1 MADYLEFKN
10 AKCKDCYKCLRECPV
25 KAIEVKNHQARI
37 IESRCI
43 LCGHCTLIC
52 PQNAK
57 IVHSSLNEIKQIL
70 NSGTKVVASV
80 APSFLS
86 SFGLKDF
93 NVFKIALAKV
103 GFFDAEETAYGAELV
118 TQQYKALLES
128 KQFKN
133 FITSACPAV
142 CRLIQAYYPKAL
154 QYLAPVDSP
163 MIAHAKM
170 LRKQHPDAKVIFI
183 GPCIAKKREAIE
195 SGIIDGVLTYDD
207 MQELFAEKNIILDEI
222 INISLEN
229 KKGTACLSKAYP
241 ISHGIIKAFPE
252 LPKGYDYMAVDGPDR
267 CVDALQNIDN
277 LENVFLEMNICKD
290 GCVNGPCSLSV
301 NIKGGSIKA
310 TSDVLKYYKNDI
322 RTLAPHK
329 YEEHDIDL
337 NKLYPRIRNNSM
349 PPPEREIKCILAKI
363 GKHKPED
370 ELNCSA
376 CGYDTCR
383 DKAWAVY
390 NGYTDAEICL
400 PYMRERAESL
410 SYEIIQ
416 HSPNGIILLDSDFYI
431 QDINDKGRELLGIN
445 DPHAEGR
452 HAKDFFNLTD
462 FIIAYNEKRNVMVEK
477 MFVPST
483 GKYVDM
489 AITYLKDQNMLF
501 GILMDVSNQVNY
513 DMEINKVKM
522 ETLKTTDEVIKK
534 QMRVAQEIASLL
546 GETTAE
552 TKVALLKLKK
562 TLSDERIEKGDK

>member
-1 MADYLEFKN
+1 MADYLEFKD

-25 KAIEVKNHQARI
+25 KAIEVRNHQARI

-57 IVHSSLNEIKQIL
+57 IVHSSLHDVKVIL
-70 NSGTKVVASV
+70 NSGSKVVASV
-80 APSFLS
+80 APSFIS

-93 NVFKIALAKV
+93 NVFKIALAKL

-128 KQFKN
+128 RQYKN

-154 QYLAPVDSP
+154 QYLAPIDSP

-170 LRKQHPDAKVIFI
+170 LKKQYPDAKIIFI
-183 GPCIAKKREAIE
+183 GPCIAKKREALE
-195 SGIIDGVLTYDD
+195 SGIIDGVLTFDD

-229 KKGTACLSKAYP
+229 KRGTACLSKVYP
-241 ISHGIIKAFPE
+241 ISHGILKSFPE
-252 LPKGYDYMAVDGPDR
+252 LPKGYDCMAVDGPDR
-267 CVDALQNIDN
+267 CVDALQNIES

-310 TSDVLKYYKNDI
+310 TSDVIKYYKNDI
-322 RTLAPHK
+322 LTLAPHQ
-329 YEEHDIDL
+329 YEEHGIDL
-337 NKLYPRIRNNSM
+337 NKQYPRIRNNSM
-349 PPPEREIKCILAKI
+349 PPPEREIRAILAKI
-363 GKHKPED
+363 GKHTAED

-390 NGYTDAEICL
+390 NGYSDVEICL
-400 PYMRERAESL
+400 PFMRERAESL

-416 HSPNGIILLDSDFYI
+416 NSPNGIILLDSDFYVL
-431 QDINDKGRELLGIN
+431 DINRKGRELLGIN
-445 DPHAEGR
+445 AANIKGR
-452 HAKDFFNLTD
+452 HAKDFLNLVD
-462 FIIAYNEKRNVMVEK
+462 FMIAYNEKRQVTVER
-477 MFVPST
+477 MYVPSSD
-483 GKYVDM
+483 KYIDLS
-489 AITYLKDQNMLF
+489 ITYLQDQNVLF
-501 GILMDVSNQVNY
+501 AIMKDVSEGVNY
-513 DMEINKVKM
+513 DLEINKVKM

-562 TLSDERIEKGDK
+562 TLSEENKGKK

>member
-1 MADYLEFKN
+1 MADYLEFRN

-43 LCGHCTLIC
+43 LCGRCTLIC

-57 IVHSSLNEIKQIL
+57 IVHSSLSEVKQIL
-70 NSGTKVVASV
+70 DSGAKVIASV

-93 NVFKIALAKV
+93 NVFRIALAKL

-118 TQQYKALLES
+118 TQKYKTLLES

-142 CRLIQAYYPKAL
+142 CRLVQTYYPKAL

-163 MIAHAKM
+163 MIVHAKM
-170 LRKQHPDAKVIFI
+170 IRQQHPDAKVIFI

-195 SGIIDGVLTYDD
+195 SGIIDGVLTFDD
-207 MQELFAEKNIILDEI
+207 MQELFAEKNIVLDEI
-222 INISLEN
+222 IDISFEN
-229 KKGTACLSKAYP
+229 KRATACLSKAYP
-241 ISHGIIKAFPE
+241 ISHGVLKSFSE

-267 CVDALQNIDN
+267 CVDALQNIEN

-322 RTLAPHK
+322 RTLAPHQ
-329 YEEHDIDL
+329 YEEHNIDL
-337 NKLYPRIRNNSM
+337 DKSYPRIRNNSI

-416 HSPNGIILLDSDFYI
+416 NSPNGIILLDSDFYI

-445 DPHAEGR
+445 DPYAEGR
-452 HAKDFFNLTD
+452 HAKDFFNLVD
-462 FIIAYNEKRNVMVEK
+462 FMIAYNEKRNVMVEK

-501 GILMDVSNQVNY
+501 GILMDVSEQVNY
-513 DMEINKVKM
+513 DNEINKVKM

-534 QMRVAQEIASLL
+534 QMSVAQEIASLL

-562 TLSDERIEKGDK
+562 TLFDERPEKGTK

>member
-37 IESRCI
+37 IERRCI

-70 NSGTKVVASV
+70 NSGAKVVASV

-207 MQELFAEKNIILDEI
+207 MQELFAEKNIVLDEI

-383 DKAWAVY
+383 EKAWAVY
-390 NGYTDAEICL
+390 NGYTDVEICL

-501 GILMDVSNQVNY
+501 GILMDVSSQVNY

>member
-70 NSGTKVVASV
+70 NSGAKVVASV

-118 TQQYKALLES
+118 TQQYKTLLES

-207 MQELFAEKNIILDEI
+207 MQELFAEKNIVLDEI

-241 ISHGIIKAFPE
+241 ISHGILKAFPE

-322 RTLAPHK
+322 RTLAPHQ

-501 GILMDVSNQVNY
+501 GILMDVSSQVNY

-562 TLSDERIEKGDK
+562 TLSDEHIEKGDK

>member
-70 NSGTKVVASV
+70 NSGAKVVASV

-207 MQELFAEKNIILDEI
+207 MQELFAEKNIVLDEI

-322 RTLAPHK
+322 RTLAPHQ

-501 GILMDVSNQVNY
+501 GILMDVSSQVNY

-562 TLSDERIEKGDK
+562 TLSDEHIEKGDK

>member
-57 IVHSSLNEIKQIL
+57 IVHSSLNEINQIL
-70 NSGTKVVASV
+70 NSGAKVVASV

-118 TQQYKALLES
+118 TQQYKTLLES

-322 RTLAPHK
+322 RTLAPHQ

>member
-70 NSGTKVVASV
+70 NSGAKVVASV

-207 MQELFAEKNIILDEI
+207 MQELFAEKNIVLDEI

-322 RTLAPHK
+322 RTLAPHQ

>member
-1 MADYLEFKN
+1 MADYLEFRN

-43 LCGHCTLIC
+43 LCGRCTLIC

-57 IVHSSLNEIKQIL
+57 IVHSSLSEVKQIL
-70 NSGTKVVASV
+70 DSGAKVIASV

-93 NVFKIALAKV
+93 NVFRIALAKL

-118 TQQYKALLES
+118 TQKYKTLLES

-142 CRLIQAYYPKAL
+142 CRLIQTYYPKAL

-163 MIAHAKM
+163 MIVHAKM
-170 LRKQHPDAKVIFI
+170 IRQQHPDAKVIFI

-195 SGIIDGVLTYDD
+195 SGIIDGVLTFDD
-207 MQELFAEKNIILDEI
+207 MQELFAEKNIVLDEI
-222 INISLEN
+222 IDISFEN
-229 KKGTACLSKAYP
+229 KRATACLSKAYP
-241 ISHGIIKAFPE
+241 ISHGVLKSFPE

-267 CVDALQNIDN
+267 CVDALQNIEN

-322 RTLAPHK
+322 RTLAPHQ
-329 YEEHDIDL
+329 YEEHNIDL
-337 NKLYPRIRNNSM
+337 DKSYPRIRNNSI

-416 HSPNGIILLDSDFYI
+416 NSPNGIILLDSDFYI

-445 DPHAEGR
+445 DPYAEGR
-452 HAKDFFNLTD
+452 HAKDFFNLVD
-462 FIIAYNEKRNVMVEK
+462 FMIAYNEKRNVMVEK

-501 GILMDVSNQVNY
+501 GILMDVSEQVNY
-513 DMEINKVKM
+513 DNEINKVKM

-534 QMRVAQEIASLL
+534 QMSVAQEIASLL

-562 TLSDERIEKGDK
+562 TLFDERPEKGTK

>member
-1 MADYLEFKN
+1 MADYLEFKD

-25 KAIEVKNHQARI
+25 KAIEVRNHQARV

-57 IVHSSLNEIKQIL
+57 IVHSSLHDIKAIL
-70 NSGTKVVASV
+70 NSGSKVIASV
-80 APSFLS
+80 APSFIS

-118 TQQYKALLES
+118 TQQYKTLLES
-128 KQFKN
+128 RQYKN

-154 QYLAPVDSP
+154 QYLAPIDSP

-170 LRKQHPDAKVIFI
+170 LKKQYPDAKIIFI
-183 GPCIAKKREAIE
+183 GPCIAKKREALE
-195 SGIIDGVLTYDD
+195 SGIIDGVLTFDD
-207 MQELFAEKNIILDEI
+207 MQELFAEKNIVLDEI

-229 KKGTACLSKAYP
+229 KRGTACLSKVYP
-241 ISHGIIKAFPE
+241 ISHGILKSFPE

-267 CVDALQNIDN
+267 CVDALQNIES

-310 TSDVLKYYKNDI
+310 TSDVIKYYKNDI
-322 RTLAPHK
+322 MTLAPHQ
-329 YEEHDIDL
+329 YEEHGIDL
-337 NKLYPRIRNNSM
+337 NKQYPRIRNNSM
-349 PPPEREIKCILAKI
+349 PPPEREIRAILAKI
-363 GKHKPED
+363 GKHTAED

-390 NGYTDAEICL
+390 NGYSDVEICL
-400 PYMRERAESL
+400 PFMRERAESL

-416 HSPNGIILLDSDFYI
+416 NSPNGIILLDSDFYVI
-431 QDINDKGRELLGIN
+431 DIEYQPPWIVIGI
-445 DPHAEGR
+445 
-452 HAKDFFNLTD
+452 TTIY
-462 FIIAYNEKRNVMVEK
+462 IICQNISA
-477 MFVPST
+477 
-483 GKYVDM
+483 
-489 AITYLKDQNMLF
+489 AIKIIKWVYTIRF
-501 GILMDVSNQVNY
+501 GYISF
-513 DMEINKVKM
+513 
-522 ETLKTTDEVIKK
+522 
-534 QMRVAQEIASLL
+534 
-546 GETTAE
+546 G
-552 TKVALLKLKK
+552 
-562 TLSDERIEKGDK
+562 

>member
-70 NSGTKVVASV
+70 NSGAKVVASV

-207 MQELFAEKNIILDEI
+207 MQELFAEKNIVLDEI

-322 RTLAPHK
+322 RTLAPHQ

-501 GILMDVSNQVNY
+501 GILMDVSSQVNY

>member
-70 NSGTKVVASV
+70 NSGAKVVASV

-195 SGIIDGVLTYDD
+195 SGSIDGVLTYDD
-207 MQELFAEKNIILDEI
+207 MQELFAEKNIVLDEI

-390 NGYTDAEICL
+390 NGYTDVEICL

-501 GILMDVSNQVNY
+501 GILMDVSSQVNY

>member
-1 MADYLEFKN
+1 MADYLEFRN

-43 LCGHCTLIC
+43 LCGRCTLIC

-57 IVHSSLNEIKQIL
+57 IVHSSLNEVKQIL
-70 NSGTKVVASV
+70 DSGAKVIASV

-93 NVFKIALAKV
+93 NVFRIALAKL

-118 TQQYKALLES
+118 TQKYKTLLES

-142 CRLIQAYYPKAL
+142 CRLIQTYYPKAL

-163 MIAHAKM
+163 MIVHAKM
-170 LRKQHPDAKVIFI
+170 IRQQHPDAKVIFI

-195 SGIIDGVLTYDD
+195 SGIIDGVLTFDD
-207 MQELFAEKNIILDEI
+207 MQELFAEKNIVLDEI
-222 INISLEN
+222 IDISFEN
-229 KKGTACLSKAYP
+229 KRATACLSKAYP
-241 ISHGIIKAFPE
+241 ISHGVLKSFPE

-267 CVDALQNIDN
+267 CVDALQNIDS

-310 TSDVLKYYKNDI
+310 TADIIKYYKNDI
-322 RTLAPHK
+322 RTLAPHQ
-329 YEEHDIDL
+329 YEEHNIDL
-337 NKLYPRIRNNSM
+337 DKSYPRIRNNSM

-416 HSPNGIILLDSDFYI
+416 NSPNGIILLDSDFYI

-452 HAKDFFNLTD
+452 HAKDFFNLVD
-462 FIIAYNEKRNVMVEK
+462 FMIAYNEKRNVMVEK

-501 GILMDVSNQVNY
+501 GILMDVSEQVNY
-513 DMEINKVKM
+513 DNEINKVKM

-534 QMRVAQEIASLL
+534 QMSVAQEIASLL

-562 TLSDERIEKGDK
+562 TLSDERPEKGTK

>member
-207 MQELFAEKNIILDEI
+207 MQELFAEKNIVLDEI

-322 RTLAPHK
+322 RTLAPHQ

>member
-207 MQELFAEKNIILDEI
+207 MQELFAEKNIVLDEI

-310 TSDVLKYYKNDI
+310 TSDVLKYYKKDI
-322 RTLAPHK
+322 RTLAPHQ

-562 TLSDERIEKGDK
+562 TLSDEHIEKGDK

>member
-1 MADYLEFKN
+1 MADYLEFRN

-43 LCGHCTLIC
+43 LCGRCTLIC

-57 IVHSSLNEIKQIL
+57 IVHSSLSEVKQIL
-70 NSGTKVVASV
+70 DSGAKVIASV

-93 NVFKIALAKV
+93 NVFRIALAKL

-118 TQQYKALLES
+118 TQKYKTLLES

-142 CRLIQAYYPKAL
+142 CRLIQTYYPKAL

-163 MIAHAKM
+163 MIVHAKM
-170 LRKQHPDAKVIFI
+170 IRQQHPDAKVIFI

-195 SGIIDGVLTYDD
+195 SGIIDGVLTFDD
-207 MQELFAEKNIILDEI
+207 MQELFAEKNIVLDEI
-222 INISLEN
+222 IDISFEN
-229 KKGTACLSKAYP
+229 KRATACLSKAYP
-241 ISHGIIKAFPE
+241 ISHGVLKSFPE

-267 CVDALQNIDN
+267 CVDALQNIEN

-322 RTLAPHK
+322 RTLAPHQ
-329 YEEHDIDL
+329 YEEHNIDL
-337 NKLYPRIRNNSM
+337 DKSYPRIRNNSM

-416 HSPNGIILLDSDFYI
+416 NSPNGIILLDSDFYI

-452 HAKDFFNLTD
+452 HAKDFFNLVD
-462 FIIAYNEKRNVMVEK
+462 FMIAYNEKRNVMVEK

-501 GILMDVSNQVNY
+501 GILMDVSEQVNY
-513 DMEINKVKM
+513 DNEINKVKM

-534 QMRVAQEIASLL
+534 QMSVAQEIASLL

-562 TLSDERIEKGDK
+562 TLSDERPEKGTK

>member
-70 NSGTKVVASV
+70 NSGAKVVASV

-207 MQELFAEKNIILDEI
+207 MQELFAEKNIVLDEI

-363 GKHKPED
+363 GEHKPED

-390 NGYTDAEICL
+390 NGYTDVEICL

-501 GILMDVSNQVNY
+501 GILMDVSSQVNY

>member
-1 MADYLEFKN
+1 MADYLEFKD

-25 KAIEVKNHQARI
+25 KAIEVRNHQARI

-57 IVHSSLNEIKQIL
+57 IVHSSLHDVKVIL
-70 NSGTKVVASV
+70 NSGSKVVASV
-80 APSFLS
+80 APSFIS

-93 NVFKIALAKV
+93 NVFKIALAKL

-128 KQFKN
+128 RQYKN

-154 QYLAPVDSP
+154 QYLAPIDSP

-170 LRKQHPDAKVIFI
+170 LKKQYPDAKIIFI
-183 GPCIAKKREAIE
+183 GPCIAKKREALE
-195 SGIIDGVLTYDD
+195 SGIIDGVLTFDD

-229 KKGTACLSKAYP
+229 KRGTACLSKVYP
-241 ISHGIIKAFPE
+241 ISHGILKSFPE
-252 LPKGYDYMAVDGPDR
+252 LPKGYDCMAVDGPDR
-267 CVDALQNIDN
+267 CVDALQNIES

-310 TSDVLKYYKNDI
+310 TSDVIKYYKNDI
-322 RTLAPHK
+322 LTLAPHQ
-329 YEEHDIDL
+329 YEEHGIDL
-337 NKLYPRIRNNSM
+337 NKQYPRIRNNSM
-349 PPPEREIKCILAKI
+349 PPPEREIRAILAKI
-363 GKHKPED
+363 GKHTAED

-390 NGYTDAEICL
+390 NGYSDVEICL
-400 PYMRERAESL
+400 PFMRERAESL

-416 HSPNGIILLDSDFYI
+416 NSPNGIILLDSDFYVI
-431 QDINDKGRELLGIN
+431 DINRKGRELLGIN
-445 DPHAEGR
+445 AANIKGR
-452 HAKDFFNLTD
+452 HAKDFLNLVD
-462 FIIAYNEKRNVMVEK
+462 FMIAYNEKRQVTVEK
-477 MFVPST
+477 MYVPSSD
-483 GKYVDM
+483 KYIDLS
-489 AITYLKDQNMLF
+489 ITYLQDQNVLF
-501 GILMDVSNQVNY
+501 AIMKDVSEGVNY

-562 TLSDERIEKGDK
+562 TLSEENKGKK

>member
-25 KAIEVKNHQARI
+25 KAIEVKGHQARV

-57 IVHSSLNEIKQIL
+57 IVHSSLNDVKQIL
-70 NSGTKVVASV
+70 NSGVKVVASV

-170 LRKQHPDAKVIFI
+170 LRKQHPDAKIIFI

-207 MQELFAEKNIILDEI
+207 MQELFAEKNIVLDEI

-310 TSDVLKYYKNDI
+310 TSDVLKYYKKDI

>member
-70 NSGTKVVASV
+70 NSGAKVVASV

-170 LRKQHPDAKVIFI
+170 LRKQHPDAKVIFV

-207 MQELFAEKNIILDEI
+207 MQELFAEKNIVLDEI

-322 RTLAPHK
+322 RTLAPHQ

-483 GKYVDM
+483 GKYIDM

-501 GILMDVSNQVNY
+501 GILMDVSDQVNY

>member
-1 MADYLEFKN
+1 MADYLEFRN

-25 KAIEVKNHQARI
+25 KAIEVKDHQARI

-57 IVHSSLNEIKQIL
+57 IVHSSLSEIKQIL
-70 NSGTKVVASV
+70 SSGVKVIASV

-93 NVFKIALAKV
+93 NVFKIALAKL

-118 TQQYKALLES
+118 TQQYKTLLES

-170 LRKQHPDAKVIFI
+170 IRQQHPDAKIIFI

-207 MQELFAEKNIILDEI
+207 MQELFAEKNIVLDEI

-229 KKGTACLSKAYP
+229 KKATACLSKAYP

-322 RTLAPHK
+322 RTLAPHR
-329 YEEHDIDL
+329 YEEHNIDL
-337 NKLYPRIRNNSM
+337 NKIYPRLRNSSM

-416 HSPNGIILLDSDFYI
+416 NSPNGIILLDSDFYI
-431 QDINDKGRELLGIN
+431 QDINNKGRELLGIN

-452 HAKDFFNLTD
+452 HAKDFFNLVD
-462 FIIAYNEKRNVMVEK
+462 FMIAYNEKRNVMVEK

-501 GILMDVSNQVNY
+501 GILMDVSAQVNY
-513 DMEINKVKM
+513 ANEINKVKM

-562 TLSDERIEKGDK
+562 TLSDERAEKGVK

>member
-1 MADYLEFKN
+1 MADYLEFKD

-43 LCGHCTLIC
+43 LCGHCTLVC

-57 IVHSSLNEIKQIL
+57 IVHSSLSEIKQL
-70 NSGTKVVASV
+70 LSSGAKVFASV

-93 NVFKIALAKV
+93 NVFKIALAKL

-118 TQQYKALLES
+118 TQQYKTLLES
-128 KQFKN
+128 KKFKN

-170 LRKQHPDAKVIFI
+170 IKKQYPDAKIVFI
-183 GPCIAKKREAIE
+183 GPCIAKKREAME
-195 SGIIDGVLTYDD
+195 SGLIDGVLTYDD
-207 MQELFAEKNIILDEI
+207 MQELFKEKNIVLEEI
-222 INISLEN
+222 IDITLEN
-229 KKGTACLSKAYP
+229 KRSTACLSKVYP
-241 ISHGIIKAFPE
+241 ISHGILKSFPE
-252 LPKGYDYMAVDGPDR
+252 LPVGYDYMAVDGPDR

-310 TSDVLKYYKNDI
+310 TADVIKYYKNDI
-322 RTLAPHK
+322 RTLAPHQ

-349 PPPEREIKCILAKI
+349 PPPEREIKCILSKI
-363 GKHKPED
+363 GKHSAED
-370 ELNCSA
+370 ELNCAA

-416 HSPNGIILLDSDFYI
+416 NSPNGIILLDSDFYVV
-431 QDINDKGRELLGIN
+431 DINRKGRELLGIN
-445 DPHAEGR
+445 TTNVKGR
-452 HAKDFFNLTD
+452 YAKDFIDLID
-462 FIIAYNEKRNVMVEK
+462 FMVAYNENRQVTVEK
-477 MFVPST
+477 MHIPST
-483 GKYVDM
+483 DKYIDLSITCLQDQKVLF
-489 AITYLKDQNMLF
+489 AIMK
-501 GILMDVSNQVNY
+501 DVSDGVNY
-513 DMEINKVKM
+513 DAEINKVKM

-562 TLSDERIEKGDK
+562 TLSEENNGKGKK

>member
-1 MADYLEFKN
+1 MADYLEFRN

-25 KAIEVKNHQARI
+25 KAIEVKDHQARI

-57 IVHSSLNEIKQIL
+57 IVHSSLCEIKQIL
-70 NSGTKVVASV
+70 SSGVKVIASV

-93 NVFKIALAKV
+93 NVFKIALAKL

-118 TQQYKALLES
+118 TQQYKTLLES

-170 LRKQHPDAKVIFI
+170 IRQQHPDAKVIFI

-195 SGIIDGVLTYDD
+195 SGIIDGVLTFDD
-207 MQELFAEKNIILDEI
+207 MQELFAEKNIVLNEI
-222 INISLEN
+222 IDIALEN
-229 KKGTACLSKAYP
+229 KKATACLSKAYP
-241 ISHGIIKAFPE
+241 ISHGVLKSFPE

-267 CVDALQNIDN
+267 CVDALQNIEN

-322 RTLAPHK
+322 RTLAPHR
-329 YEEHDIDL
+329 YEEHNIDL
-337 NKLYPRIRNNSM
+337 NKIYPRLRNGSM

-431 QDINDKGRELLGIN
+431 QDINNKGRELLGIN

-452 HAKDFFNLTD
+452 HAKDFFNLVD
-462 FIIAYNEKRNVMVEK
+462 FMIAYNEKRNVMVEK
-477 MFVPST
+477 MFIPST
-483 GKYVDM
+483 GKYVDV
-489 AITYLKDQNMLF
+489 AITYLKDHNMLF
-501 GILMDVSNQVNY
+501 GILMDVSAQVNY
-513 DMEINKVKM
+513 DNEINKVKM

-562 TLSDERIEKGDK
+562 TLSDERVEKGAK

>member
-207 MQELFAEKNIILDEI
+207 MQELFAEKNIVLDEI

>member
-70 NSGTKVVASV
+70 NSGAKVVASV

-207 MQELFAEKNIILDEI
+207 MQELFAEKNIVLDEI

-390 NGYTDAEICL
+390 NGYTDVEICL

-562 TLSDERIEKGDK
+562 TLSDEHIEKGDK

>member
-1 MADYLEFKN
+1 MADYLEFRN

-43 LCGHCTLIC
+43 LCGRCTLIC

-57 IVHSSLNEIKQIL
+57 IVHSSLNEVKQII
-70 NSGTKVVASV
+70 NSGAKVIASV

-93 NVFKIALAKV
+93 NVFRIALAKL

-118 TQQYKALLES
+118 TQKYKTLLES

-142 CRLIQAYYPKAL
+142 CRLVQTYYPKAL

-163 MIAHAKM
+163 MIVHAKM
-170 LRKQHPDAKVIFI
+170 IRQQHPDAKVIFI

-195 SGIIDGVLTYDD
+195 SGIIDGVLTFDD
-207 MQELFAEKNIILDEI
+207 MQELFAEKNIVLDEI
-222 INISLEN
+222 IDISFEN
-229 KKGTACLSKAYP
+229 KRATACLSKAYP
-241 ISHGIIKAFPE
+241 ISHGVLKSFSE

-267 CVDALQNIDN
+267 CVDALQNIEN

-322 RTLAPHK
+322 RTLAPHQ
-329 YEEHDIDL
+329 YEEHNIDL
-337 NKLYPRIRNNSM
+337 DKSYPRIRNNSM

-416 HSPNGIILLDSDFYI
+416 NSPNGIILLDSDFYI

-452 HAKDFFNLTD
+452 HAKDFFNLVD
-462 FIIAYNEKRNVMVEK
+462 FMIAYNEKRNVMVEK

-501 GILMDVSNQVNY
+501 GILMDVSEQVNY
-513 DMEINKVKM
+513 DNEINKVKM

-534 QMRVAQEIASLL
+534 QMSVAQEIASLL

-562 TLSDERIEKGDK
+562 TLFDERPEKGTK

>member
-1 MADYLEFKN
+1 MADYLEFKD

-25 KAIEVKNHQARI
+25 KAIEVRNHQARV

-57 IVHSSLNEIKQIL
+57 IVHSSLHDIKAIL
-70 NSGTKVVASV
+70 NSGSKVIASV
-80 APSFLS
+80 APSFIS

-118 TQQYKALLES
+118 TQQYKTLLES
-128 KQFKN
+128 RQYKN

-154 QYLAPVDSP
+154 QYLAPIDSP

-170 LRKQHPDAKVIFI
+170 LKKQYPDAKIIFI
-183 GPCIAKKREAIE
+183 GPCIAKKREALE
-195 SGIIDGVLTYDD
+195 SGIIDGVLTFDD
-207 MQELFAEKNIILDEI
+207 MQELFAEKNIVLDEI

-229 KKGTACLSKAYP
+229 KRGTACLSKVYP
-241 ISHGIIKAFPE
+241 ISHGILKSFPE

-267 CVDALQNIDN
+267 CVDALQNIES

-310 TSDVLKYYKNDI
+310 TSDVIKYYKNDI
-322 RTLAPHK
+322 MTLAPHQ
-329 YEEHDIDL
+329 YEEHGIDL
-337 NKLYPRIRNNSM
+337 NKQYPRIRNNSM
-349 PPPEREIKCILAKI
+349 PPPEREIRAILAKI
-363 GKHKPED
+363 GKHTAED

-390 NGYTDAEICL
+390 NGYSDVEICL
-400 PYMRERAESL
+400 PFMRERAESL

-416 HSPNGIILLDSDFYI
+416 NSPNGIILLDSDFYVI
-431 QDINDKGRELLGIN
+431 DINRKGRELLGIN
-445 DPHAEGR
+445 ATNIKGR
-452 HAKDFFNLTD
+452 YAKDFLNLVD
-462 FIIAYNEKRNVMVEK
+462 FMIAYNEKRQVTVEK
-477 MFVPST
+477 MYVPSSD
-483 GKYVDM
+483 KYIDLS
-489 AITYLKDQNMLF
+489 ITYLQDQNVLF
-501 GILMDVSNQVNY
+501 AIMKDVSEGVNY
-513 DMEINKVKM
+513 DLEINKVKM

-562 TLSDERIEKGDK
+562 TLSEENKGKK

>member
-70 NSGTKVVASV
+70 NSGAKVVASV

-207 MQELFAEKNIILDEI
+207 MQELFAEKNIVLDEI

-322 RTLAPHK
+322 RTLAPHQ

-562 TLSDERIEKGDK
+562 TLSDEHIEKGDK

>member
-1 MADYLEFKN
+1 MADYLEFRN

-43 LCGHCTLIC
+43 LCGRCTLIC

-57 IVHSSLNEIKQIL
+57 IVHSSLSEVKQIL
-70 NSGTKVVASV
+70 DSGAKVIASV

-93 NVFKIALAKV
+93 NVFRIALAKL

-118 TQQYKALLES
+118 TQKYKTLLES

-142 CRLIQAYYPKAL
+142 CRLIQTYYPKAL

-163 MIAHAKM
+163 MIVHAKM
-170 LRKQHPDAKVIFI
+170 IRQQHPDAKVIFI

-195 SGIIDGVLTYDD
+195 SGIIDGVLTFDD
-207 MQELFAEKNIILDEI
+207 MQELFAEKNIVLDEI
-222 INISLEN
+222 IDISFEN
-229 KKGTACLSKAYP
+229 KRATACLSKAYP
-241 ISHGIIKAFPE
+241 ISHGVLKSFPE

-267 CVDALQNIDN
+267 CVDALQNIEN

-322 RTLAPHK
+322 RTLAPHQ
-329 YEEHDIDL
+329 YEEHNIDL
-337 NKLYPRIRNNSM
+337 DKSYPRIRNNSM

-416 HSPNGIILLDSDFYI
+416 NSPNGIILLDSDFYI

-452 HAKDFFNLTD
+452 HAKDFFNLVD
-462 FIIAYNEKRNVMVEK
+462 FMIAYNEKRNVMVEK

-501 GILMDVSNQVNY
+501 GILMDVSEQVNY
-513 DMEINKVKM
+513 DNEINKVKM

-534 QMRVAQEIASLL
+534 QMSVAQEIASLL

-562 TLSDERIEKGDK
+562 TLFDERPEKGTK

>member
-70 NSGTKVVASV
+70 NSGAKVVASV

-207 MQELFAEKNIILDEI
+207 MQELFAEKNIVLDEI

-390 NGYTDAEICL
+390 NGYTDVEICF

-501 GILMDVSNQVNY
+501 GILMDVSSQVNY

>member
-1 MADYLEFKN
+1 MADYLEFKD

-43 LCGHCTLIC
+43 LCGHCTMIC

-57 IVHSSLNEIKQIL
+57 IVHSSLHEIKMIL
-70 NSGTKVVASV
+70 SSGSKVIASV
-80 APSFLS
+80 APSFIS

-93 NVFKIALAKV
+93 NVFKIALAKL

-128 KQFKN
+128 RQFKN

-154 QYLAPVDSP
+154 QYLAPIDSP

-170 LRKQHPDAKVIFI
+170 LKKQYPDAKIIFI
-183 GPCIAKKREAIE
+183 GPCIAKKREALE
-195 SGIIDGVLTYDD
+195 SGIIDGVLTFDD
-207 MQELFAEKNIILDEI
+207 MQEMFAEKNIVLNDI

-229 KKGTACLSKAYP
+229 KRGTACLSKVYP
-241 ISHGIIKAFPE
+241 ISHGILKSFPE

-267 CVDALQNIDN
+267 CVDALLNIES

-310 TSDVLKYYKNDI
+310 TADVIKYYKNDI
-322 RTLAPHK
+322 RTLAPHQ
-329 YEEHDIDL
+329 YEEYGIDL
-337 NKLYPRIRNNSM
+337 NKQYPRIRNNSM
-349 PPPEREIKCILAKI
+349 PPPEREIRAILSKI
-363 GKHKPED
+363 GKHTAED

-376 CGYDTCR
+376 CGYSTCR

-390 NGYTDAEICL
+390 NGYSDVEICL

-416 HSPNGIILLDSDFYI
+416 NSPNGIILLDSDFYVL
-431 QDINDKGRELLGIN
+431 DINKKGRELLGISAAN
-445 DPHAEGR
+445 IKGR
-452 HAKDFFNLTD
+452 HAKDFLNLVD
-462 FIIAYNEKRNVMVEK
+462 FMIAYNEKRQVTVEK
-477 MFVPST
+477 MYVQSSD
-483 GKYVDM
+483 KYIDLS
-489 AITYLKDQNMLF
+489 ITYLQDQNVLF
-501 GILMDVSNQVNY
+501 GIMKDVSEGVNY
-513 DMEINKVKM
+513 DLEINKMKM

-562 TLSDERIEKGDK
+562 TLSEENKKR

>member
-25 KAIEVKNHQARI
+25 KAIEVKGHQARV

-57 IVHSSLNEIKQIL
+57 IVHSSLNDVKQIL
-70 NSGTKVVASV
+70 NSGAKVVASV

-207 MQELFAEKNIILDEI
+207 MQELFAEKNIVLDEI

-310 TSDVLKYYKNDI
+310 TSDVLKYYKKDI

-489 AITYLKDQNMLF
+489 AITYLRDQNMLF

>member
-70 NSGTKVVASV
+70 NSGAKVVASV

-103 GFFDAEETAYGAELV
+103 GFFDAEETAYGAEIV

-170 LRKQHPDAKVIFI
+170 LRKQHPDAKIIFV

-207 MQELFAEKNIILDEI
+207 MQELFAEKNIVLDEI

-322 RTLAPHK
+322 RTLAPHQ

-483 GKYVDM
+483 GKYIDM

>member
-70 NSGTKVVASV
+70 NSGAKVVASV

-170 LRKQHPDAKVIFI
+170 LRKQHPDAKLIFV

-207 MQELFAEKNIILDEI
+207 IQELFAEKNIVLDEI
-222 INISLEN
+222 VNISFEN

-322 RTLAPHK
+322 RTLAPHR

-416 HSPNGIILLDSDFYI
+416 NSPNGIILLDSDFYI

>member
-70 NSGTKVVASV
+70 NSGAKVVASV

-118 TQQYKALLES
+118 TQQYKTLLES

-390 NGYTDAEICL
+390 NGYTDVEICL

-501 GILMDVSNQVNY
+501 GILMDVSSQVNY